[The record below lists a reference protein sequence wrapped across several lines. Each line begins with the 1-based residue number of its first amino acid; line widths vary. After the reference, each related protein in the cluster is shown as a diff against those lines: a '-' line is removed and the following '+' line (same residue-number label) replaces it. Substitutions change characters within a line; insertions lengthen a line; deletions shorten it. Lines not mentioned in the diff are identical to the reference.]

1 LDENQGGCIDE
12 FAHVLP
18 AEDGSAEPENQVDSR
33 DASNQSLQLFFHAVL
48 RTLLSNSPQEPP
60 LGFSLVDY
68 AIVIIYLLGVTLAGI
83 LVSGRQ
89 RSSRDYF
96 LGGKQLPWWMVGFS
110 IVAGETSTL
119 TFISVP
125 GLAYAGNLHF
135 LQLVLGYVLGRI
147 LVSQIFIPAYYRGD
161 LETAYDFLGK
171 RFGLPLRKW
180 TSTIFIVTRV
190 LASGVRLF
198 ATAIPVHMIT
208 GLEYSESILLIGIF
222 TLLYTYIGGLKA
234 VVSMDVV
241 QLFIYLGGAVAAVGL
256 ILHRLPGGWESVVAT
271 ATTGGNKFEIFNPD
285 WGGSI
290 YGFFSSPYTIVGG
303 ILGGTFLTM
312 ASHGTDQL
320 LVQRLLGCRNRRESQ
335 KALILDAL
343 FIFAQFAFF
352 LIVGLCLY
360 AFYGGQSYQS
370 LGLQSSDEIFP
381 KFILENLPTGIAGLV
396 IAGILASAMGTLSS
410 SISSLA
416 SSSYLDLFRQTAA
429 GSALSRNREVFWSR
443 FLTLFWGVVLI
454 GGALLFTDT
463 RNPVVELGLKIASFT
478 YGGLLGTFFLG
489 LLFRRTNQADA
500 FIGFLAGIAAMS
512 AVISV
517 TTVAWT
523 WHTFIGCLVTLAVGN
538 ASAAIRR
545 SVRKEPQEAQR

>member
-1 LDENQGGCIDE
+1 M
-12 FAHVLP
+12 
-18 AEDGSAEPENQVDSR
+18 
-33 DASNQSLQLFFHAVL
+33 
-48 RTLLSNSPQEPP
+48 
-60 LGFSLVDY
+60 GFSPLDY
-68 AIVIIYLLGVTLAGI
+68 AIVIVYLLGVTAAGI
-83 LVSGRQ
+83 LISGRQ

-110 IVAGETSTL
+110 IVASETSTL

-125 GLAYAGNLHF
+125 GLAYSGNMYF
-135 LQLVLGYVLGRI
+135 LQLVAGYVIGRI

-180 TSTIFIVTRV
+180 TSTVFIITRV

-208 GLEYSESILLIGIF
+208 GLEYSQSILLIGLF
-222 TLLYTYIGGLKA
+222 TLLYTYVGGLKA

-241 QLFIYLGGAVAAVGL
+241 QLFIYLSGAVAAVFL
-256 ILHRLPGGWESVVAT
+256 ILQRLPDGWGTVVAV
-271 ATTGGNKFEIFNPD
+271 ATSGTNKFEVLNFD
-285 WGGSI
+285 WGGSV
-290 YGFFSSPYTIVGG
+290 YGFFSSPYTIIGG
-303 ILGGTFLTM
+303 LLGGTFLTM

-320 LVQRLLGCRNRRESQ
+320 LVQRLLSCRTQRESQ

-352 LIVGLCLY
+352 LLVGLCLY
-360 AFYGGQSYQS
+360 AFYGGISYRA
-370 LGLQSSDEIFP
+370 LGLQSSDEVFP
-381 KFILENLPTGIAGLV
+381 KFILENLPAGIAGLV

-416 SSSYLDLFRQTAA
+416 SSTYLDLFKQSET
-429 GSALSRNREVFWSR
+429 GNALSRNRDVLWSR
-443 FLTLFWGVVLI
+443 ILTLFWGVVLI
-454 GGALLFTDT
+454 GGAMFFTDT

-500 FIGFLAGIAAMS
+500 FIGFIAGILAMG
-512 AVISV
+512 AVIML
-517 TTVAWT
+517 TTIAYT
-523 WHTFIGCLVTLAVGN
+523 WHTFIGCIVTIVVGN
-538 ASAAIRR
+538 ASAALRQTLVER
-545 SVRKEPQEAQR
+545 HNHAR